1 VAIFLSSRPVL
12 GLGDCV
18 LKRRP
23 LSTKPRVSQTQGKQE
38 IKMGA
43 NTIQKTDVL
52 KMQKVNKDRCPW
64 KGEKDRLN
72 VKKERKYVSSIYAL
86 NGELALSPKT

>member
-1 VAIFLSSRPVL
+1 
-12 GLGDCV
+12 
-18 LKRRP
+18 
-23 LSTKPRVSQTQGKQE
+23 
-38 IKMGA
+38 MGA